1 MSRWSETDR
10 ASKAER
16 LGGTGRTGETSG
28 SSGTD
33 FGEAWTYESIV
44 GALPGIDLS
53 ERVAVAIQFVLFEVG
68 VLVLAAIYG
77 LWEAAIPATAAVFVA
92 AAGSVPML
100 RIGARIRSVDIPTD
114 YRRLLFGSNIE
125 VVLAVLAYIA
135 LIIHLFVFDPR
146 GTETPLIEE
155 LLGEE
160 PPVLVLYLL
169 LLILWDLCYRIG
181 TAWWASVVA
190 LWRSQKYTFDPRT
203 ARVFERADRETLA
216 FGLLQL
222 VLVPFVWGRPVL
234 VFVLF
239 GHVGAVLVVTGTSIW
254 LLRHKTSAEGALSE
268 G

>member
-1 MSRWSETDR
+1 MSRWSEMDR
-10 ASKAER
+10 AGRSDR
-16 LGGTGRTGETSG
+16 LGGTRRSGGAKRT
-28 SSGTD
+28 SGTD

-68 VLVLAAIYG
+68 VLVLAAIYD
-77 LWEAAIPATAAVFVA
+77 LWAAAVPATAAVFVA
-92 AAGSVPML
+92 AAGSVSML

-146 GTETPLIEE
+146 GTETPLIES

-190 LWRSQKYTFDPRT
+190 LWRSYTYAFDSKT
-203 ARVFERADRETLA
+203 ARVFERADGETLA

-222 VLVPFVWGRPVL
+222 VLVSFVWGRPML

-239 GHVGAVLVVTGTSIW
+239 GHVGAVLVVTGASIW
-254 LLRHKTSAEGALSE
+254 LLRHKTNAENTLGE

>member
-1 MSRWSETDR
+1 MSRRRETDGAGGAGRVSGPGR
-10 ASKAER
+10 A
-16 LGGTGRTGETSG
+16 GETSAMG
-28 SSGTD
+28 ETD

-44 GALPGIDLS
+44 GALPGVDLS
-53 ERVAVAIQFVLFEVG
+53 ERVAVTFQFALFEVG
-68 VLVLAAIYG
+68 VLVLAAAYD
-77 LWEAAIPATAAVFVA
+77 LWTAAIPATAAVVVA

-100 RIGARIRSVDIPTD
+100 RIGARIRSVDIPTE

-135 LIIHLFVFDPR
+135 LVIHLFVFDGR
-146 GTETPLIEE
+146 GGGTPLIEE

-190 LWRSQKYTFDPRT
+190 LWRSRKYSFDAET
-203 ARVFERADRETLA
+203 TDAFVRADAETLG

-222 VLVPFVWGRPVL
+222 ALVPFVWGQPVL
-234 VFVLF
+234 VAVLF
-239 GHVGAVLVVTGTSIW
+239 GHVGAVLVVTGASIW
-254 LLRHKTSAEGALSE
+254 LLRSKNTDGILSA
-268 G
+268 